1 MKPNWSCMECLKIFF
16 RTSVFIAALAAI
28 PSIADDKFKIYKSVN
43 NKSDLNTVVYSS
55 DNIKIRTTE
64 YFNVGT
70 GWIKVK
76 YIENDTSKTWYLDTE
91 LHLEG
96 WYLINELGLSV
107 DGQIINIASDPDPKR
122 QVITP
127 NSVHESNSFKIPTFI
142 IDKMVDAKNISIKV
156 AGRSGVYEKDLTD
169 RDISNLAESIKAIKL
184 KTNPLNFGLNYI
196 AIPPELAIQIG
207 RDKGVLAISVVDD
220 SPAKKCGLR
229 YNDILIEFNKTPVTN
244 IASME
249 DAVSKVQSGTESVQK
264 FLRGN
269 QEMTC
274 TAKF

>member
-1 MKPNWSCMECLKIFF
+1 MRI
-16 RTSVFIAALAAI
+16 
-28 PSIADDKFKIYKSVN
+28 
-43 NKSDLNTVVYSS
+43 
-55 DNIKIRTTE
+55 
-64 YFNVGT
+64 
-70 GWIKVK
+70 
-76 YIENDTSKTWYLDTE
+76 
-91 LHLEG
+91 
-96 WYLINELGLSV
+96 
-107 DGQIINIASDPDPKR
+107 
-122 QVITP
+122 
-127 NSVHESNSFKIPTFI
+127 
-142 IDKMVDAKNISIKV
+142 
-156 AGRSGVYEKDLTD
+156 
-169 RDISNLAESIKAIKL
+169 IKAIKL